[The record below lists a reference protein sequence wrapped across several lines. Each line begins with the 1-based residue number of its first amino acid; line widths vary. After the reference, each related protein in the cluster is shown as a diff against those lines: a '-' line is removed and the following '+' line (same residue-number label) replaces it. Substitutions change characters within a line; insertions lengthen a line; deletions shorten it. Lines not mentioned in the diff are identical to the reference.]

1 MKSEQPTSTLSLAC
15 NHNAKTTQRQRHCLR
30 FLDQFNNLC
39 QAFEPSLNRLGIT
52 YGFMRTS
59 DNRHL
64 LGRTNIG
71 TIASVFLF
79 GYDDYVDFTFKHP
92 SYPNFNFALND
103 NEKQKLET
111 LHTALKI
118 RGNLILWQLLV
129 ELAGVQGFLMPE
141 LDLYEITRERYQ
153 ADLTAYQKAQ
163 QKRLAERAEFE
174 VWLSKKQQDESDNDE
189 MLSDFDFEWA
199 FNDTPALPT
208 FQLPDDLMRLS
219 NSNTDQDNSNFD
231 PLDTLITDNA
241 FYKEVLAKLLDSL
254 ERLGIFYPALSD
266 DFLSNLNI
274 QENPTLPFTAK
285 LVYESQYSYSYNFLG
300 KSPILLSREIQ
311 IAKPC
316 TYKSVFFALLDFL
329 NEYRTFLFNDS
340 LSHDYKA
347 SQPTT
352 ADKPTDDKLAQ
363 SPTNLDNP
371 TTPSDFLLLAMG
383 AGETTETEP
392 PKLFLQDWR
401 LHQLKDF

>member
-1 MKSEQPTSTLSLAC
+1 
-15 NHNAKTTQRQRHCLR
+15 
-30 FLDQFNNLC
+30 
-39 QAFEPSLNRLGIT
+39 
-52 YGFMRTS
+52 MRTS

-71 TIASVFLF
+71 TVASVFLF

-111 LHTALKI
+111 LYTALKI

-141 LDLYEITRERYQ
+141 LDFYETAKERYQ

-174 VWLSKKQQDESDNDE
+174 IWLSKKQQDDNDNNDI
-189 MLSDFDFEWA
+189 LSDFDFEWA

-208 FQLPDDLMRLS
+208 FQLPDSLTRLS
-219 NSNTDQDNSNFD
+219 DTNPDNQDNPDFV
-231 PLDTLITDNA
+231 ITDNA

-329 NEYRTFLFNDS
+329 NEYREFLFNDS
-340 LSHDYKA
+340 LSHDYKT

-392 PKLFLQDWR
+392 LKLFLQDWR